1 MRPSLTKSPE
11 VQSLADIFIAEK
23 NNRDEGREDWKR
35 RYIEIH
41 KRVLEAK
48 DQGNIDDELLSD
60 LWYKRDNGVSSIM
73 QGALSGNAFDTLKEE
88 LRTLTLEIFQ
98 APDLEVYQK
107 AYSAFEDFKER
118 GVTPA
123 IYRAS
128 INRVF
133 GACHPHEVT
142 SSVARRKFQALIEY
156 LNKTYSLGISEDQ
169 NWLEKNLALKNIVN
183 QIKPDEIDDFDANIA
198 LWELYEDIEKD
209 ASAEN
214 KDKQDNKNGVR
225 EPETTYNP
233 SVEKPLNQI
242 LFGPPGTGKTYT
254 TIEKAVELI
263 NPLIVSALKIETQ
276 DEKEYRQAVK
286 REYENLVHSE
296 QICFTTFHQS
306 FSYEDFVEGIKAESA
321 DGGLTYNVEPGIFR
335 KICEHAESGGESIS
349 VEKAIEKFKSSVSEE
364 PIDLKTATGKVF
376 TVSYKGGKT
385 FGCLPHASADK
396 LVLPANVEHVKS
408 VIMGHVPENLYC
420 SSYVKSLA
428 AHIKSH
434 FDLSE
439 SDKPAKSNTAV
450 KPYVLII
457 DEINR
462 GNISRIFGELITL
475 IEEDKRS
482 GGTESL
488 EVTLPYSKKAFS
500 VPSNVYILGT
510 MNTADKSLA
519 QLDIALRRRFTFI
532 EMPPKPELLKNVY
545 VHGIGMEKLLNVMND
560 RIEVLLDRDHL
571 LGHSYFM
578 PLVSAS
584 EEDRK
589 GILANIF
596 RHSIVP
602 LLQEYFFDD
611 WERIQWVLNDPA
623 KDNAHKF
630 ILSSGNTALEKLFPK
645 DITEQLSDRR
655 YRIHE
660 EAFNH
665 PEAYQGI
672 LNRIVVSDQG

>member
-1 MRPSLTKSPE
+1 MRASLVNHPE
-11 VQSLADIFIAEK
+11 ITSLADIFIIEK
-23 NNRDEGREDWKR
+23 GNRNEGRADWKR
-35 RYIEIH
+35 RYTEIH
-41 KRVLEAK
+41 KRVQEAK
-48 DQGNIDDELLSD
+48 KKGKIDDELLSD
-60 LWYKRDNGVSSIM
+60 LWYKRSNGVSSIM
-73 QGALSGNAFDTLKEE
+73 QGALSGDAFETLKEE
-88 LRTLTLEIFQ
+88 LRQLTLEIFKG
-98 APDLEVYQK
+98 PSLEVYEK
-107 AYSAFEDFKER
+107 VHSAFEDFKQR
-118 GVTPA
+118 GITPA

-142 SSVARRKFQALIEY
+142 SSVARRKFQTLIEY
-156 LNKTYSLGISEDQ
+156 LNRTYSFGIPEEQ
-169 NWLEKNLALKNIVN
+169 NWLEKNLALKKIVN
-183 QIKPDEIDDFDANIA
+183 QIKPEQVDDFDANIA
-198 LWELYEDIEKD
+198 LWKLYED
-209 ASAEN
+209 
-214 KDKQDNKNGVR
+214 
-225 EPETTYNP
+225 
-233 SVEKPLNQI
+233 VEKAASDGKSSEQHGSSGIAESKEAYGFVKTQPLNQI

-254 TIEKAVELI
+254 TIEKAVEI
-263 NPLIVSALKIETQ
+263 IDSSVVSALKTKYQ
-276 DEKEYRQAVK
+276 DHTEYREALK
-286 REYENLVHSE
+286 REYEALAKGE

-335 KICEHAESGGESIS
+335 KICEHAETGGESIS
-349 VEKAIEKFKSSVSEE
+349 VEKAIEKFKSRVSEE

-396 LVLPANVEHVKS
+396 LILPANVEHVKS

-420 SSYVKSLA
+420 SSYVKALA

-439 SDKPAKSNTAV
+439 VDKPAKRNTAV

-475 IEEDKRS
+475 IEADKRS
-482 GGTESL
+482 GGAESL
-488 EVTLPYSKKAFS
+488 SITLPYSKKAFS

-519 QLDIALRRRFTFI
+519 QLDIALRRRFTFV
-532 EMPPKPELLKNVY
+532 EMPPKPELLKSVY
-545 VHGIGMEKLLNVMND
+545 VHGIEMNKLLNVMND

-578 PLVSAS
+578 PLVSAN
-584 EEDRK
+584 EADREC
-589 GILANIF
+589 ILANIF

-623 KDNAHKF
+623 KDNDHKF
-630 ILSSGNTALEKLFPK
+630 ILNSGNTSLEKLFPK
-645 DITEQLSDRR
+645 DISTQVADRR
-655 YRIHE
+655 YRINE
-660 EAFNH
+660 SAFTA
-665 PEAYQGI
+665 PEAYEGI
-672 LNRIVVSDQG
+672 VKGSE